1 MGEGVQ
7 IGSVGV
13 GLIGVSA
20 ARASVGAGMLAGS
33 SPASLPISGTGVSVA
48 AGIIGDVS
56 ASTVCNAPGVGD
68 TICST
73 PGSSVSS
80 RPISSVPQP
89 ANSKTASENPA
100 NQIQVN
106 SRVLA
111 TDILATDVLATDV
124 LATDVLATDVLATDV
139 LATDAL
145 ATDALAIAVLVTD
158 VLAITVLVL
167 TALIAR
173 LPAIN
178 PRSTIAFLL
187 VVKPPVHIRST
198 DFAVT
203 KTLSGYFTDPDI
215 TFRIHRSI
223 SPIPGSSISRLPSV
237 GNQGMAT

>member
-111 TDILATDVLATDV
+111 TDILATDVLATDI
-124 LATDVLATDVLATDV
+124 LATDV

-145 ATDALAIAVLVTD
+145 A
-158 VLAITVLVL
+158 ITVLIL
-167 TALIAR
+167 TVFIFR

-178 PRSTIAFLL
+178 PRFTIAFLL